1 MRYAHCFIGV
11 NGVISQFGR
20 SLQIS
25 PAVLELLFAEQK
37 MRDVNSAFRNPY
49 FPLPSHHL
57 NQDHKESDTNF
68 GRAEESSNGNP
79 RRLCQNTGIPTL
91 VAPGKSAGEPAT
103 NNARAASTLS
113 SPSLVHD

>member
-1 MRYAHCFIGV
+1 MRNAHFGMGV

-57 NQDHKESDTNF
+57 NQGPQGIGHELRTS
-68 GRAEESSNGNP
+68 
-79 RRLCQNTGIPTL
+79 RRVEQ
-91 VAPGKSAGEPAT
+91 
-103 NNARAASTLS
+103 R
-113 SPSLVHD
+113 

>member
-1 MRYAHCFIGV
+1 MRNAHCGIGV

-37 MRDVNSAFRNPY
+37 MRDVNSAFRISPY
-49 FPLPSHHL
+49 PPTTSIRG
-57 NQDHKESDTNF
+57 HKESDTNF

-91 VAPGKSAGEPAT
+91 VAPGKI
-103 NNARAASTLS
+103 RR
-113 SPSLVHD
+113 